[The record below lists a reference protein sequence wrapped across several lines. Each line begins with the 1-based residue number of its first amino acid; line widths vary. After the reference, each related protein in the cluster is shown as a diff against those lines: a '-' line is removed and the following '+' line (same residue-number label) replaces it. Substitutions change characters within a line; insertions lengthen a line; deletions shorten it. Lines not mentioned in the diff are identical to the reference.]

1 MRVVQQTAFDKV
13 APHYDAI
20 WSDTPVGRAQRQAVW
35 TCIDPLFKSGDVVLD
50 LGCGTGVDA
59 LHLKSRGASAYGIDQ
74 SSRMVE
80 VARRRGVNANCC
92 PIEHLEYFDLRPDGV
107 LSNFGALNCLAS
119 LSTVANA
126 LGGMV
131 RPGGHLALCFLGRVC
146 AWEIAY
152 YLLKGR
158 VRKAFRR
165 LRGQAD
171 SSIGT
176 TVFYPSSKAVIS
188 AFRND
193 FRLVGIYGIGL
204 TVPPSY
210 VTIFTDWEVQQLS
223 ALDRLF
229 ADKPIFRSL
238 ADHRLYILKRV

>member
-1 MRVVQQTAFDKV
+1 MKVVPQTAFDKV

-20 WSDTPVGRAQRQAVW
+20 WSDTPVGKAQRQAVW
-35 TCIDPLFKSGDVVLD
+35 TCIDPLFNSGDFVLD

-59 LHLKSRGASAYGIDQ
+59 LHLQSRGVLVYGIDH

-80 VARRRGVNANCC
+80 LARRRGVNANCC
-92 PIEHLEYFDLRPDGV
+92 PIERLEYFDLRLDGV

-126 LGGMV
+126 LGRMV

-146 AWEIAY
+146 AWEVAF
-152 YLLKGR
+152 YLLGGR
-158 VRKAFRR
+158 IRKAFRR

-171 SSIGT
+171 SSIGA
-176 TVFYPSSKAVIS
+176 TVFYPSSKAIIS
-188 AFRND
+188 AFGSD
-193 FRLVGIYGIGL
+193 FRLVDIHGIGL

-210 VTIFTDWEVQQLS
+210 VTALTDWEVQQLS
-223 ALDRLF
+223 ALDRRV
-229 ADKPIFRSL
+229 ADKPILRSL